1 MVTKDTV
8 NAKIDKIDAMLT
20 KLRDDM
26 FFQFKS
32 FKNKEL
38 DRFNAVSWELNCLR
52 NLVKEL

>member
-38 DRFNAVSWELNCLR
+38 DRFNDVSWELNCLR